1 MKEQKTKTRETKK
14 QDVEEPFDFMKNAI
28 EFIRRKPMG
37 DATDVEEGD
46 DAYTEE
52 ELNGTQGNSAIEKE

>member
-14 QDVEEPFDFMKNAI
+14 QDVEEPFDFMKKAI
-28 EFIRRKPMG
+28 EFMRRKPMG
-37 DATDVEEGD
+37 DETVAEEVG
-46 DAYTEE
+46 DAYTEK